1 MWIKETASNLP
12 DLIALLPRAGSANSL
27 NSPSTVTPPR
37 NKLGLML
44 AKSESNSPLT
54 PESKQ
59 GSPFYAEPAD
69 AIAQNAAII
78 PRRRPRNNPA
88 TNKYR
93 HSEPGWLQTPA
104 GANSNQLHPID
115 WEEPEETEDKTPLI
129 SSSVD
134 NLAKRLGTK
143 ETKKI
148 PRAKPVQPPKIRTK
162 VFNDT
167 SWAVDSSWEF
177 IGQPLSFSIS
187 FLFYFFLFLQY
198 VSLSLDCLIRHE

>member
-1 MWIKETASNLP
+1 M
-12 DLIALLPRAGSANSL
+12 
-27 NSPSTVTPPR
+27 TPPR
-37 NKLGLML
+37 NKLGLIL

-69 AIAQNAAII
+69 AIAQSAAII

-93 HSEPGWLQTPA
+93 HSEPGWLQNPV

-115 WEEPEETEDKTPLI
+115 WEESEETEDKTPLI

-177 IGQPLSFSIS
+177 IGVIRF
-187 FLFYFFLFLQY
+187 
-198 VSLSLDCLIRHE
+198 LIRYIFRYL

>member
-1 MWIKETASNLP
+1 MFTNFFKEVLRLEIFIFT
-12 DLIALLPRAGSANSL
+12 GSANSL

-37 NKLGLML
+37 NKLGLVL
-44 AKSESNSPLT
+44 AKSESNSPQT

-59 GSPFYAEPAD
+59 SSPFYAEPAD
-69 AIAQNAAII
+69 AIVQNAIII
-78 PRRRPRNNPA
+78 PRRRTTKNNPA
-88 TNKYR
+88 LNKYR
-93 HSEPGWLQTPA
+93 HSEPGWLQTPTGNNA
-104 GANSNQLHPID
+104 NQLHPID
-115 WEEPEETEDKTPLI
+115 CWEEPSEETEDKTPLI

-134 NLAKRLGTK
+134 NLAKRLAQTK

-177 IGQPLSFSIS
+177 IGTFHIL
-187 FLFYFFLFLQY
+187 
-198 VSLSLDCLIRHE
+198 

>member
-1 MWIKETASNLP
+1 M
-12 DLIALLPRAGSANSL
+12 

-78 PRRRPRNNPA
+78 PRRRARNNPA

-93 HSEPGWLQTPA
+93 HSEPGWLQTPT

-177 IGQPLSFSIS
+177 IGQLS
-187 FLFYFFLFLQY
+187 LRFFLLLFLRF
-198 VSLSLDCLIRHE
+198 SRKCSCLICSTRYNLVTCSCQIDSSN

>member
-1 MWIKETASNLP
+1 
-12 DLIALLPRAGSANSL
+12 
-27 NSPSTVTPPR
+27 
-37 NKLGLML
+37 ML

-93 HSEPGWLQTPA
+93 HSEPGWLQTPV
-104 GANSNQLHPID
+104 GANFNQLHPID
-115 WEEPEETEDKTPLI
+115 WEESEETEDKTPLI

-177 IGQPLSFSIS
+177 IGKFAIS
-187 FLFYFFLFLQY
+187 YFYFLLFTIVIYSLVKNGYNFFFLKED
-198 VSLSLDCLIRHE
+198 VGIRVIANKVNFIKYRTRLF

>member
-1 MWIKETASNLP
+1 MNFV
-12 DLIALLPRAGSANSL
+12 AGSANSL

-69 AIAQNAAII
+69 SIAQNAAII

-93 HSEPGWLQTPA
+93 HSEPGWLQTPI
-104 GANSNQLHPID
+104 GSNPNQLHPID
-115 WEEPEETEDKTPLI
+115 WEETEETEDKTPLI

-143 ETKKI
+143 EVKKI
-148 PRAKPVQPPKIRTK
+148 PRAKPVQPPKIDQDEGVQRHLLGCGLQLGIYRYFAIHQSLKATLASLI
-162 VFNDT
+162 FT
-167 SWAVDSSWEF
+167 STNHC
-177 IGQPLSFSIS
+177 FSKAIN
-187 FLFYFFLFLQY
+187 
-198 VSLSLDCLIRHE
+198 